1 MIAIVFLHS
10 VSPMQ
15 RVKPSDLQREENDV
29 FQGHWTQSIVH
40 QGQKS
45 ESAKSNYRGQSSLK
59 FTAQV
64 EKLYP

>member
-1 MIAIVFLHS
+1 
-10 VSPMQ
+10 MQ
-15 RVKPSDLQREENDV
+15 REKASDLQREDNDV
-29 FQGHWTQSIVH
+29 FQGPWTQSTEH

-45 ESAKSNYRGQSSLK
+45 ESAKSNYRGQSTLK